1 MSDVAPRRLAPMSA
15 VSTPCSPP
23 RPSLRA
29 PTFARAAWL
38 ACLSSACTY
47 TLGVFDLNDESNTY
61 VGPPHVLVQPLS
73 STYCPDTTCCGLYE
87 AIAPGQPIPAEQCCG
102 QFDLGVR
109 GRDTLI
115 AMRWLP
121 GGGSGL
127 NVLTDRVGAVD
138 PSPDETTQ
146 IPMCYRVAPDEIP
159 SCAADPNSPI
169 CETGLPPDDGILRVF
184 FELSNTI
191 DIWVEV
197 Q

>member
-1 MSDVAPRRLAPMSA
+1 MHEVA
-15 VSTPCSPP
+15 
-23 RPSLRA
+23 RPSPHAVRPA
-29 PTFARAAWL
+29 RRPFRARAALGL
-38 ACLSSACTY
+38 AWIAWIAAATSACTY

-73 STYCPDTTCCGLYE
+73 ATYCPDTTCCGAFE
-87 AIAPGQPIPAEQCCG
+87 AIPPGQPVPPEQCCG

-127 NVLTDRVGAVD
+127 TVLTDRVGAVA
-138 PSPDETTQ
+138 PSPDKTTP
-146 IPMCYRVAPDEIP
+146 IPMCYRVSADEIP
-159 SCAADPNSPI
+159 SCAAEPTSPV